1 MKRTR
6 RNVYFLDG
14 KSVITYIS
22 LLVFLLFPLLLVNR
36 RVECHVPPNQDY
48 YYGRRVNFK
57 PPSSQVYGTIH
68 RQTPSSSSSSST
80 ASSSSSSVNNFNY
93 YPVQGESQRPQQY
106 QPSNL
111 NMPTCSQLGD
121 MWRSTVIELTNAL
134 GFFVFPNDIERILT
148 NPSYR
153 NLILNGDSKPVV
165 ALTSGSIPSEANSY
179 GTLSF
184 SPAASSIRPPSLDAG
199 HFGQVVYERQTT
211 TSTTPAPKTFNDRK
225 PVFGTV
231 IKEVDQSSLQRGNDV
246 DREQVTYGHVILSP
260 EEAAKHLPE
269 DGKFGDIVEN
279 SPPDTFDVVSANLPP
294 SFSSTSQSTSDIR
307 GPLNDEPK
315 VERSE
320 SGRINKIRK
329 TPSSKGRTSDADSN
343 GTRSQDRSKSS
354 LTASDFFNSRWHDG
368 PAKF

>member
-1 MKRTR
+1 MKRMR
-6 RNVYFLDG
+6 RNVYFLEA
-14 KSVITYIS
+14 ITTVS
-22 LLVFLLFPLLLVNR
+22 LLVFLLLPLFNR

-57 PPSSQVYGTIH
+57 PPSSQVYETIH
-68 RQTPSSSSSSST
+68 RQAPFSSSPT
-80 ASSSSSSVNNFNY
+80 ASPSSVNNFKY

-111 NMPTCSQLGD
+111 KMPTCGQLED
-121 MWRSTVIELTNAL
+121 MWRSTVIEFTNTL
-134 GFFVFPNDIERILT
+134 GFFVFPNDVERILT

-153 NLILNGDSKPVV
+153 NLILYGDSEPVV
-165 ALTSGSIPSEANSY
+165 ASPSMSIPSEGNTY

-184 SPAASSIRPPSLDAG
+184 SSLASHPPSLDSG

-231 IKEVDQSSLQRGNDV
+231 IKEGDQSSLQRGNDV

-260 EEAAKHLPE
+260 EEAVKHLPE
-269 DGKFGDIVEN
+269 EGKFGDIVEN
-279 SPPDTFDVVSANLPP
+279 SPPETFSPIFEIVSGNVAS
-294 SFSSTSQSTSDIR
+294 SFSSPSQSTSNIR
-307 GPLNDEPK
+307 GSLNDEPK
-315 VERSE
+315 VEGSE
-320 SGRINKIRK
+320 GGRKSKIRK
-329 TPSSKGRTSDADSN
+329 TASSKGRTSTPDADSN
-343 GTRSQDRSKSS
+343 GGTRSQDKSKSS

-368 PAKF
+368 PVKF